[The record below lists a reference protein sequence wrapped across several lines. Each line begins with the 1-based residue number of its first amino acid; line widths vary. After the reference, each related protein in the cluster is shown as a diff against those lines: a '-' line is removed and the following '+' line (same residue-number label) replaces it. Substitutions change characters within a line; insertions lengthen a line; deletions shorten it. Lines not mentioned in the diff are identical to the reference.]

1 MRLTHLLS
9 FHLEVVSKHV
19 TIFKGSYD
27 GIMLL
32 IHLTF
37 GDTILLRIGSD
48 LALIVNAFSNVDF
61 LQANQA
67 KPGKHQ

>member
-1 MRLTHLLS
+1 
-9 FHLEVVSKHV
+9 
-19 TIFKGSYD
+19 
-27 GIMLL
+27 MLVM
-32 IHLTF
+32 HLTF

-48 LALIVNAFSNVDF
+48 LALIVNAFPNVDF